1 MKEKYAYHDY
11 SKNYKL
17 LFKEEKKNLKT
28 FLKGVKI
35 EHVGSTAIPGMGG
48 KKVIDIIVG
57 VKKKF
62 GNEKELLKMNGY
74 EFEESGGTAQ
84 RLFFKKI
91 IAEQL
96 YHLHLVVYD
105 ELDWLQTTAFRD
117 YLIENP
123 SQIKEYEKVKKEAV
137 KVAKGSGEM
146 YRNHKKNYLDKV
158 TKIALRQSAKLY

>member
-96 YHLHLVVYD
+96 YHLHLVV
-105 ELDWLQTTAFRD
+105 
-117 YLIENP
+117 
-123 SQIKEYEKVKKEAV
+123 
-137 KVAKGSGEM
+137 
-146 YRNHKKNYLDKV
+146 
-158 TKIALRQSAKLY
+158 